1 MKLAQEIRAGN
12 VIMQGKDPMVV
23 LKTESRRRG
32 RGAATVRM
40 KMKNL
45 LNGAGAEVVFKADD
59 KMEQIVLD
67 HKECTYTY
75 FADPMYVFMDAD
87 YNQFEVEAENMGDA
101 IQYLDGNM
109 AVEVVFYDGKAISV
123 ELPTTVVREIET
135 EPAVKG
141 DTSGKVMKPAKIVGT
156 GFEIAVP
163 LFVENGDKIEIDTRT
178 HEYKKRV

>member
-12 VIMQGKDPMVV
+12 VIMQGKEPMVV
-23 LKTESRRRG
+23 QKTEYSRGG
-32 RGAATVRM
+32 RGAATVRI

-45 LNGAGAEVVFKADD
+45 LNGINAEVVFKADD

-67 HKECTYTY
+67 KKECTYTY
-75 FADPMYVFMDAD
+75 FADPMYVFMDSE

-101 IQYLDGNM
+101 IQYLEDNM

-123 ELPTTVVREIET
+123 ELPTTVVREITT

-141 DTSGKVMKPAKIVGT
+141 DTSGKVMKPARIAT

-178 HEYKKRV
+178 HEYRKRV

>member
-12 VIMQGKDPMVV
+12 VVMQGRDPMVV
-23 LKTESRRRG
+23 LKTEYSRGG

-75 FADPMYVFMDAD
+75 FADPMYVFMDAE

-109 AVEVVFYDGKAISV
+109 SVEVVFYDGKAISV